1 MEWREK
7 RLRWIERQR
16 EQDREQTDRPWPR
29 KEGEYHSL
37 CFTKKKQAC
46 I

>member
-16 EQDREQTDRPWPR
+16 EQDRDQADRPWPR
-29 KEGEYHSL
+29 KEGNQLIVFYFVL
-37 CFTKKKQAC
+37 
-46 I
+46 